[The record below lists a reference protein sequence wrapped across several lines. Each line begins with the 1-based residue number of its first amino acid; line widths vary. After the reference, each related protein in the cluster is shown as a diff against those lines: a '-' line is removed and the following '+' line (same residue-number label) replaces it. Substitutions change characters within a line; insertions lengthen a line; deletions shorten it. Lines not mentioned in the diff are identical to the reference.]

1 MKQLFY
7 FGCMGGVGHYWYPH
21 QPGNLPGVNKNI
33 FGVIDGTF
41 TPGNYYDQGA
51 AQEVI
56 IGPIR
61 IIAWH
66 DYSVDKR
73 PGSHSTLIGYG
84 YDSADAMLIDAEK
97 QFPSVMK
104 RQPKPTFKS

>member
-7 FGCMGGVGHYWYPH
+7 FGCMGGKGHYWFPH
-21 QPGNLPGVNKNI
+21 QPGSLHGVNRNV

-41 TPGNYYDQGA
+41 TPGYSYEQGA

-56 IGPIR
+56 IGPLR

-66 DYSVDKR
+66 DYSVDTR
-73 PGSHSTLIGYG
+73 PGSHSTFVGYG
-84 YDSADAMLIDAEK
+84 YDSVNDMLTDAAK
-97 QFPSVMK
+97 QFPAVMN
-104 RQPKPTFKS
+104 RQPKPTFK